1 MKYTSENIPPNKRKI
16 KKGKIG
22 LLFWLISCFSGS
34 VIVVEIE
41 RYFFNKNLGFYMS
54 LSEGILLWFI
64 IMILVLLV
72 SSPLILIIYLLVKNN
87 MNLNKVLTIGLSI
100 GFILSYLITLYL
112 SRSYF
117 DAFYIVMPYFFF
129 AFILGFAYLK
139 IERSITHV

>member
-1 MKYTSENIPPNKRKI
+1 
-16 KKGKIG
+16 
-22 LLFWLISCFSGS
+22 
-34 VIVVEIE
+34 
-41 RYFFNKNLGFYMS
+41 MS